1 MYIYPSQLTQLA
13 SSSWVGGLGFCDGA
27 ESSIAIRSFIVQVI
41 ESTRWNA
48 WCLGRLKGWA
58 GCVST

>member
-27 ESSIAIRSFIVQVI
+27 ESSIAIRSFIL
-41 ESTRWNA
+41 SRLSKALAGMLGA
-48 WCLGRLKGWA
+48 WGA
-58 GCVST
+58 